1 MTDVAPAASG
11 LGAAVA
17 KAPMKLNEPNPTLYV
32 SNIDWKIKKPVLR
45 RALHTLFH
53 RHGKIL
59 EIIALRKDGLRGQ
72 AFVIFDSVASATAA
86 LQAEQ
91 GFTFFG
97 KDLNIEYAREKSDRV
112 AKKDGTY
119 VPKDRRAKREAAAA
133 AIAAAEAERAAKRI
147 KMESGSDGVGMGMA
161 VGAAV
166 GDPSSL
172 VSDAVNG
179 APAATEV
186 KAEEETPSNILFAD
200 SLPEDCN
207 EMMLSCLFRSYAGY
221 KEVRIPRAGLAF
233 IEFDEE
239 PHATCALKALNG
251 FKLSATDT
259 LNLKYGKS

>member
-1 MTDVAPAASG
+1 MTFI
-11 LGAAVA
+11 L
-17 KAPMKLNEPNPTLYV
+17 
-32 SNIDWKIKKPVLR
+32 IQ
-45 RALHTLFH
+45 
-53 RHGKIL
+53 IL

-133 AIAAAEAERAAKRI
+133 VAAAAEATKAAKRI
-147 KMESGSDGVGMGMA
+147 KMEIGGGGGGTDGV
-161 VGAAV
+161 AV
-166 GDPSSL
+166 GDPSAL
-172 VSDAVNG
+172 VPNAMDD
-179 APAATEV
+179 APATSASV
-186 KAEEETPSNILFAD
+186 KAEEETPSNILFAE

-207 EMMLSCLFRSYAGY
+207 ELMLSCLFRSYAGY
-221 KEVRIPRAGLAF
+221 KEVRIPRLGLAF